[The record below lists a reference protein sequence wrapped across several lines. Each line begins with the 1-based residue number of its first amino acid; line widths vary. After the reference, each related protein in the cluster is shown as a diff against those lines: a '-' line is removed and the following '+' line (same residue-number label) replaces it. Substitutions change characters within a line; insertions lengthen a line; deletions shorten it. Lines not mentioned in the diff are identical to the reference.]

1 MKKAKSQTKN
11 TAPKA
16 EKAAESPKTSY
27 KFLIVD
33 DSLFSRMNL
42 RGLVE
47 TNGHSVIGEAQNAE
61 QALTQYQTTHPDIVT
76 MDLNMDQKSG
86 LDAIRD
92 IMKIDPN
99 AHFIIVSAVDQRL
112 VWDQC
117 VGIGVCEYVS
127 KPVSWPKLS
136 EAMVRLTKKS
146 PIKP

>member
-1 MKKAKSQTKN
+1 MKKATGKTKAA
-11 TAPKA
+11 APKA
-16 EKAAESPKTSY
+16 AKPAAGSY

-42 RGLVE
+42 RGIIE
-47 TNGHSVIGEAQNAE
+47 TNGHSVIAEAQNAE
-61 QALTQYQTTHPDIVT
+61 QALAQYQTTHPDIVT

-92 IMKIDPN
+92 IMKVDPN

-127 KPVSWPKLS
+127 KPVSWPKLK
-136 EAMVRLTKKS
+136 EAVARLTKKS
-146 PIKP
+146 PIKS